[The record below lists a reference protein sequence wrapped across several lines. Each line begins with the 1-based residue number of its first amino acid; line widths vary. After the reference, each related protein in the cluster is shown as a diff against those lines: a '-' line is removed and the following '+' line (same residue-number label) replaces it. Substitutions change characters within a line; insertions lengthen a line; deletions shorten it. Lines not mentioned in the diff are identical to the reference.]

1 MLSAFW
7 ISFTVGRFAGFMVT
21 SFVPMKIMIVIEGT
35 GNLASALVLYFF
47 SDNIWV
53 LWLCIYVSGVFIG
66 PCYPSG
72 LAWANRYMFVTA
84 SGVTVL
90 SIGAG
95 VSDLTFLP
103 AVGSTIDAMGI
114 SAMTIFVLGFG
125 VACCALP
132 ILMSIVACY
141 RGDRFERNEGEN
153 NEN

>member
-1 MLSAFW
+1 
-7 ISFTVGRFAGFMVT
+7 
-21 SFVPMKIMIVIEGT
+21 MKIMIAIEGT
-35 GNLASALVLYFF
+35 GNLANALVLYFF

-53 LWLCIYVSGVFIG
+53 LYVCICVSGVFIG
-66 PCYPSG
+66 PCYPSS
-72 LAWANRYMFVTA
+72 LAWANCYMVVTA
-84 SGVTVL
+84 TGVTVL

-114 SAMTIFVLGFG
+114 SAMTIFVLDLS

-141 RGDRFERNEGEN
+141 RGDRFERHEDEKDEN
-153 NEN
+153 

>member
-1 MLSAFW
+1 MTTFECYGYAFVFQAFLLDLVIPQVW
-7 ISFTVGRFAGFMVT
+7 HGPIYRY
-21 SFVPMKIMIVIEGT
+21 MIV
-35 GNLASALVLYFF
+35 
-47 SDNIWV
+47 
-53 LWLCIYVSGVFIG
+53 
-66 PCYPSG
+66 
-72 LAWANRYMFVTA
+72 TA
-84 SGVTVL
+84 TGVTVL

-141 RGDRFERNEGEN
+141 RGDRFERNEDEN
-153 NEN
+153 DEN